1 MATKRSVNGAKP
13 AAEKSVA
20 KPVAKSA
27 GKPAATMSIKTLMYP
42 LIGAVVIIIAVFIM
56 MQPAKLPVTDG
67 SGQNQTVTQGSIT
80 DEFARCARLANIDPQ
95 YGFIKKLVSDFYNG
109 TKRTTFVYGMPK
121 TLNCTLPN
129 GTWYDLP
136 YSLEIGDGYIKTTLG
151 GQMSSANFTKGI
163 VVQAVSIPADDMAKG
178 VYLYIQRPQQGNLGY
193 GYEVINESAL
203 KFDDY
208 DPKLAKSLDIIVVP
222 SLVFN
227 CKQVYIQ
234 RTDMP
239 EIRVRNAA
247 TGQFEPVL
255 SEEALLR
262 TLLCAFN
269 NGKPESAC
277 SQLDLVNSEG
287 KISLPP
293 EVALRVYQT
302 TQDSCRPDNE
312 TIDLKAF
319 YTVDCPACEEQ
330 RKIVDD
336 LAAEFG
342 ESMDLT
348 YYCMGSSSEC
358 SKFIKAGAI

>member
-13 AAEKSVA
+13 AAEKGVA
-20 KPVAKSA
+20 KPAAK
-27 GKPAATMSIKTLMYP
+27 MSIKSVMYP
-42 LIGAVVIIIAVFIM
+42 LIGATIIIIAAFLM
-56 MQPAKLPVTDG
+56 MQPTKPLVDQSNNGHTE
-67 SGQNQTVTQGSIT
+67 NVTQGSIT

-121 TLNCTLPN
+121 RLNCTLPN

-163 VVQAVSIPADDMAKG
+163 VVQAVSIPAEDMEKG
-178 VYLYIQRPQQGNLGY
+178 IYLYIQRPQQGNLGY
-193 GYEVINESAL
+193 VYEVINESAL

-208 DPKLAKSLDIIVVP
+208 NPKLAKSFNVMSVP

-227 CKQVYIQ
+227 CKHVYVQ
-234 RTDMP
+234 RTDLP
-239 EIRVRNAA
+239 EIKIRNAT
-247 TGQFEPVL
+247 TGQLESVH
-255 SEEALLR
+255 SEEALIR
-262 TLLCAFN
+262 TLACAFN

-287 KISLPP
+287 TISLPV
-293 EVALRVYQT
+293 EVALRVYET
-302 TQDSCRPDNE
+302 TQDSCRPDNN
-312 TIDLKAF
+312 TLDVKAF
-319 YTVDCPACEEQ
+319 YSVDCPACEKQ

-336 LAAEFG
+336 LAVEFG
-342 ESMDLT
+342 DSMDLT
-348 YYCMGSSSEC
+348 YYCMGDSSEC
-358 SKFIKAGAI
+358 SRFIKAGIA